1 MNILLA
7 VVVAVIWGLNF
18 VVIKIGLGAFPPLL
32 FSAMRFS
39 LAALP
44 AAGLVGR
51 NGVPWRWIIPI
62 GLVTGV
68 VSNGL
73 LFVGMSYGM
82 SAGLSSLVMQTHV
95 IITILLSWVLW
106 RESLSWRQI
115 AGVVVA
121 FLGIGLLA
129 GRMQP
134 AGTLL
139 GFMLAVGSAAAFAV
153 TTILLKQAGAVDMRR
168 LAVWISVIPPLPLLA
183 LSLIMED
190 GQWQAVRHLSWSG
203 VGALA
208 YTSVISSILAFA
220 IWGKLV
226 KLYSPGAVAPFGLL
240 VPVFGLLSA
249 RVCLGEQYNSTEMVA
264 SVLVT
269 AGLLMVVLVRTSH
282 GALDSRGET
291 RIADSAS
298 VGWQPDVR

>member
-1 MNILLA
+1 VSGMNILLA

-32 FSAMRFS
+32 FSAMRFG

-44 AAGLVGR
+44 AAGLVSR
-51 NGVPWRWIIPI
+51 NGLPWRWIIPI

-82 SAGLSSLVMQTHV
+82 TAGLSSLVMQTHV
-95 IITILLSWVLW
+95 IITLVLSWILW
-106 RESLSWRQI
+106 RESVSWRQI

-121 FLGIGLLA
+121 FAGIGLLA

-139 GFMLAVGSAAAFAV
+139 GFLLAVGSAAAFAV
-153 TTILLKQAGAVDMRR
+153 TTILLKQAGAVEMRR
-168 LAVWISVIPPLPLLA
+168 LAVWISVVPPLPLLA
-183 LSLIMED
+183 LSLVMER

-203 VGALA
+203 AGALV
-208 YTSVISSILAFA
+208 YTSAISSILAFA

-226 KLYSPGAVAPFGLL
+226 KSYSPGAVAPFGLL

-249 RVCLGEQYNSTEMVA
+249 RLCLGERYDGTEVWA
-264 SVLVT
+264 SILVT
-269 AGLLMVVLVRTSH
+269 AGLLMVVLTGTPR
-282 GALDSRGET
+282 ALAWVHAIGKR
-291 RIADSAS
+291 
-298 VGWQPDVR
+298 